1 MGQIKKVK
9 AIFDNPLMSKRDLG
23 QGRGDALTDA
33 FLRRG
38 EGSEQ
43 AGKTRLFGQG
53 NPLFNP

>member
-1 MGQIKKVK
+1 MGQIRKEK
-9 AIFDNPLMSKRDLG
+9 AIFDNLRISKRDLG
-23 QGRGDALTDA
+23 RGRDDALTDA

-43 AGKTRLFGQG
+43 AGKTRLFDQG